1 MLLLRDKLESNEESR
16 RGGVGWGGGGLNQVI
31 LLRERTTEL
40 LNKIAVSRE
49 PITRADTQAYSQGQ
63 RDREK

>member
-1 MLLLRDKLESNEESR
+1 MK
-16 RGGVGWGGGGLNQVI
+16 QVI
-31 LLRERTTEL
+31 QVPERTNEKR
-40 LNKIAVSRE
+40 NKIAVSRE

>member
-16 RGGVGWGGGGLNQVI
+16 RGGVGWGGLNQVI

-63 RDREK
+63 KDREK